1 MLSLSDTHASGL
13 FGLFNWRQGLW
24 RQTRNLRARRSW
36 RILRETAK
44 LKAPRTPAFAELC
57 GQKAF
62 ALRIDRIQPW
72 KVVSK
77 LVVAW
82 DGVIHA
88 VPVQTVAMGW
98 FVSPRTVVLHIVAR
112 SALTASQNGT
122 IAGEMRNVAVG

>member
-1 MLSLSDTHASGL
+1 M
-13 FGLFNWRQGLW
+13 
-24 RQTRNLRARRSW
+24 
-36 RILRETAK
+36 
-44 LKAPRTPAFAELC
+44 
-57 GQKAF
+57 
-62 ALRIDRIQPW
+62 RIDRIQPW

-98 FVSPRTVVLHIVAR
+98 FVSSRTVVLHIVAR

>member
-1 MLSLSDTHASGL
+1 MKITQLAILAISSASAQEVAANPEL
-13 FGLFNWRQGLW
+13 A
-24 RQTRNLRARRSW
+24 RAS
-36 RILRETAK
+36 K
-44 LKAPRTPAFAELC
+44 LADSPRDGKTEGSPNARLLC

-98 FVSPRTVVLHIVAR
+98 FVSSRTVVLHIVAR

>member
-1 MLSLSDTHASGL
+1 MKITQLAILAISSASAQEVAANPEL
-13 FGLFNWRQGLW
+13 A
-24 RQTRNLRARRSW
+24 RAS
-36 RILRETAK
+36 K
-44 LKAPRTPAFAELC
+44 LADSPRDGKTEGSAFAELC

-98 FVSPRTVVLHIVAR
+98 FVSSRTVVLHIVAR